1 LLREVD
7 VGAGE
12 LGVAESDQVPV
23 LSLTKDFGLI
33 PQSERFDKRIAV
45 ADIRRYK
52 VLKKGQIVYN
62 PCVVWEGAVYA
73 LRDREAGLVSPVYFV
88 WEAAYANAYYLDYLL
103 RTPRLL
109 STYIRLCSGTVKR
122 RRSLRKTAF
131 REIVVALPPLDEQRR
146 IACVFSTIQ
155 GTIKAQEK
163 VIAAA
168 RELKR
173 SLMKHLFTYGP
184 VPISETSRV
193 CLKETEIGPVP
204 THWEVIRL
212 GEVCAFLQYGTSSR
226 CGADQSG
233 LPVLRIPNVVGCRVD
248 TSDMKFIH
256 LERRQA
262 DRIMLKPG
270 DLLFVRTN
278 ATRENVGRCAVFRGE
293 PMGALF
299 ASYLIR
305 VQLRD
310 GTIIPDFMHMYA
322 VSEGG
327 RRYLSGMASGAAD
340 GKFNINTQT
349 IRAVIVPYP
358 PSGEQRQIVNVVQA
372 VDGKIDA
379 KERRKDAL
387 QALFKTMLHHLMT
400 GKIRVKDL

>member
-1 LLREVD
+1 MGVEC
-7 VGAGE
+7 GA
-12 LGVAESDQVPV
+12 A
-23 LSLTKDFGLI
+23 I
-33 PQSERFDKRIAV
+33 RIAKHP
-45 ADIRRYK
+45 AEPRATRKRPEK
-52 VLKKGQIVYN
+52 VPDTFFLFPG
-62 PCVVWEGAVYA
+62 
-73 LRDREAGLVSPVYFV
+73 
-88 WEAAYANAYYLDYLL
+88 NAQKCGVL
-103 RTPRLL
+103 
-109 STYIRLCSGTVKR
+109 
-122 RRSLRKTAF
+122 
-131 REIVVALPPLDEQRR
+131 LPPIHEQRW
-146 IACVFSTIQ
+146 IARVLSTIQ
-155 GTIKAQEK
+155 RAIEAQDK

-184 VPISETSRV
+184 VPITETSRV

-204 THWEVIRL
+204 EHWDVIRL
-212 GEVCAFLQYGTSSR
+212 GEVCDLLQYGTSDR
-226 CGADQSG
+226 CDEDQTG
-233 LPVLRIPNVVGCRVD
+233 LPVLRIPNVVGGRVD

-270 DLLFVRTN
+270 DLLFVRTD

-310 GTIIPDFMHMYA
+310 GTIVPDFMHMYGMTG
-322 VSEGG
+322 SG

-349 IRAVIVPYP
+349 IRAVIVPCP
-358 PSGEQRQIVNVVQA
+358 PSGEQRQIMKMVQA

-379 KERRKDAL
+379 EGRRKAAL

-400 GKIRVKDL
+400 GKIRVEDL

>member
-1 LLREVD
+1 MNVDDSGRIVLDKVKYVEADQDVSKYFVRTGDVIFNNTNSEELVGKTAHWDRE
-7 VGAGE
+7 GE
-12 LGVAESDQVPV
+12 FV
-23 LSLTKDFGLI
+23 LSNHMTIIRVANPETVDSFYLARLLHKLWFDGFYVHICRRHVNQASVSLERLKQILI
-33 PQSERFDKRIAV
+33 PV
-45 ADIRRYK
+45 
-52 VLKKGQIVYN
+52 
-62 PCVVWEGAVYA
+62 PPVV
-73 LRDREAGLVSPVYFV
+73 
-88 WEAAYANAYYLDYLL
+88 
-103 RTPRLL
+103 
-109 STYIRLCSGTVKR
+109 
-122 RRSLRKTAF
+122 
-131 REIVVALPPLDEQRR
+131 EQRR
-146 IACVFSTIQ
+146 IARVLSTIQ
-155 GTIKAQEK
+155 RAIEAQDK

-184 VPISETSRV
+184 VPITEASRV
-193 CLKETEIGPVP
+193 RLKETEVGPVP
-204 THWEVIRL
+204 THWKVVRV
-212 GEVCAFLQYGTSSR
+212 GEVCGFLQYGTSNR
-226 CGADQSG
+226 CNVDQSG
-233 LPVLRIPNVVGCRVD
+233 LPVLRIPNVVEGRVD

-262 DRIMLKPG
+262 DRILLKPG

-293 PMGALF
+293 PVGALF

-322 VSEGG
+322 MTESG

-358 PSGEQRQIVNVVQA
+358 PSGEQRQVVNMVQA
-372 VDGKIDA
+372 VDAKIDA
-379 KERRKDAL
+379 EEGRKAAL

-400 GKIRVKDL
+400 GKIRVPKTVTSEE